1 MLCLSLSALPG
12 FAAPWLP
19 YGPFGGDARSFA
31 ADPVN
36 HTHVYL
42 GTINGWIY
50 DSQDAGAH
58 WSRMARVGK
67 RDDLALDHIL
77 VDSLNPKHL
86 VVGAWVL
93 DHPDGG
99 IYQSFDGGKS
109 WASQAQMQGQSVRAL
124 TSAPSDPKVMIAGT
138 LNGIFRT
145 EDSGKSWNLI
155 SPADSNEIHNFQS
168 VAVAPD
174 DAKVVYGGTWHLP
187 WKTKDGGGNWS
198 NIKTG
203 IIDDSD
209 VFSIIV
215 DPTNANIVYASACSG
230 IYKSEDAAEHF
241 RKVQGIPSTARR
253 TRVLKQD
260 PEHLNIV
267 FAGTTEGLWRT
278 NDSGATWKRTTGPE
292 VIVNDVYIDTANT
305 QHVLLAT
312 DRGGVLLSEDGGD
325 SFVPANEG
333 FSARQISAFLVD
345 AARPGLMYVGVV
357 NDKEWGGVFLS
368 RDGGLSWFQR
378 SEGLRGRD
386 VFSLAQA
393 PDGTL
398 VAGTNHGVF
407 RYEDISWTR
416 SLDTSMLGA
425 AAAVPVRPRSVAKP
439 APRRGTA
446 AKKIVRGKNVRSK
459 AVRSKAVR
467 AKTVRGKTV
476 RGKTVRGKAVETKAT
491 SRTKRPAPQAADL
504 VSVPVPAAEGAGL
517 FDGMVD
523 AIVTVGDRMFAG
535 SARGLMVSTTS
546 GKSWAPVPSMGG
558 DEWRFLATDKTTV
571 VAASLDKIM
580 ASTDAGVTWV
590 DLSMPPKM
598 LQVTALAVDSRGE
611 IWVAGREGVFVSSN
625 NGMSWQTLANLY
637 VRDVN
642 SLYFDSKSNQ
652 LLVTANG
659 NATIGFG
666 LEIATRKVTFWDTG
680 WTLRFLR
687 PVGDHF
693 LGATL
698 FDGVVIQ
705 PRMVD
710 SGLGKVGGGGGGD

>member
-1 MLCLSLSALPG
+1 MSPFTVRPFLALLSLICLSFSALPG
-12 FAAPWLP
+12 SAAPWLP
-19 YGPFGGDARSFA
+19 YGPYGGDARSFA
-31 ADPVN
+31 ADPTN
-36 HTHVYL
+36 HAHVYM

-50 DSQDAGAH
+50 DSQDSGAH

-77 VDSLNPKHL
+77 VNPLNPKHL
-86 VVGAWVL
+86 MVGAWVL

-99 IYQSFDGGKS
+99 IYQSFDGGRT
-109 WASQAQMQGQSVRAL
+109 WASQAQMQGQSIRAL
-124 TSAPSDPKVMIAGT
+124 TSSPSNPKVIVAGT
-138 LNGIFRT
+138 LNGIFRSQ
-145 EDSGKSWNLI
+145 DSGKSWNLI
-155 SPADSNEIHNFQS
+155 SPPESNEIHNFQS
-168 VAVAPD
+168 VAIAPD
-174 DAKVVYGGTWHLP
+174 NPEVIYGGTRHLP
-187 WKTKDGGGNWS
+187 WRTLDGGANWS

-215 DPTNANIVYASACSG
+215 DPQNPQVVYASACSG
-230 IYKSEDAAEHF
+230 IYKSEDGAERF

-292 VIVNDVYIDTANT
+292 VIVNDVFIDTTNT

-345 AARPGLMYVGVV
+345 AARPGLMYVGIV

-398 VAGTNHGVF
+398 VAGTSHGIF
-407 RYEDISWTR
+407 RYEDIFWTR
-416 SLDTSMLGA
+416 SLDASMLGDAPASVRKRSAAKAATRHGTAGKKTVHGKAKSSAKRPVAVAPVVA
-425 AAAVPVRPRSVAKP
+425 AAP
-439 APRRGTA
+439 
-446 AKKIVRGKNVRSK
+446 
-459 AVRSKAVR
+459 
-467 AKTVRGKTV
+467 
-476 RGKTVRGKAVETKAT
+476 
-491 SRTKRPAPQAADL
+491 L
-504 VSVPVPAAEGAGL
+504 PAAEGAGS
-517 FDGMVD
+517 FDGMVH
-523 AIVTVGDRMFAG
+523 AIVTVGDRMYAA
-535 SARGLMVSTTS
+535 SSHGLLVSTTS
-546 GKSWAPVPSMGG
+546 GKSWAPVSSMGG
-558 DEWRFLATDKTTV
+558 DEWRFLATDKRV
-571 VAASLDKIM
+571 VIASSLDKMM
-580 ASTDAGVTWV
+580 ASTDGGATWA
-590 DLSMPPKM
+590 DMSLPPKV
-598 LQVTALAVDSRGE
+598 LQVTALAVDSRGA
-611 IWVAGREGVFVSSN
+611 IWAAGREGIFVSSN
-625 NGMSWQTLANLY
+625 NGMSWQTLSNLY

-642 SLYFDSKSNQ
+642 SLYFDGKSNQ

-666 LEIATRKVTFWDTG
+666 LEVATRKVTYWDTG

-705 PRMVD
+705 PRMIDAGQAV
-710 SGLGKVGGGGGGD
+710 GGKVGLDGGGD